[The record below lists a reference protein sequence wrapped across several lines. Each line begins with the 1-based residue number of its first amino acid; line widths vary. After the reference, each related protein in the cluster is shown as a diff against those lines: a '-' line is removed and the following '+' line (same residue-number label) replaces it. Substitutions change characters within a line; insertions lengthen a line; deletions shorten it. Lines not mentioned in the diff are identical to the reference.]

1 MTEQNRVQAVT
12 EQWTNMAVERD
23 DLQDTKQICRHYRAL
38 YGACSEDILVQ
49 RSPGYYS
56 ESELDLNPDSI

>member
-38 YGACSEDILVQ
+38 YGACSEDILV
-49 RSPGYYS
+49 
-56 ESELDLNPDSI
+56 